1 MPITSHK
8 KVHYFSEY
16 KVDNKVYSMTLDQ
29 DEKYDDADK
38 TWHAFQEAQIQEGNR
53 KLKLRINMSDLNPEY
68 EITGSGPGMS
78 DDEEESRVFLENW
91 MKAIGYKFEDDEN
104 KIYSLNDM
112 MHHFF
117 NNFNGPTAPEKPD
130 WEKVEVQLGGSGL
143 DETPLDELVLEN
155 KDEEEGHEVEMI
167 VAHKKEDGK
176 TFYEVKWVGWPSSSN
191 TWEPEEHVLGT
202 DELTDY
208 IQNNNVDEEDN

>member
-1 MPITSHK
+1 MLGEM
-8 KVHYFSEY
+8 V
-16 KVDNKVYSMTLDQ
+16 
-29 DEKYDDADK
+29 
-38 TWHAFQEAQIQEGNR
+38 
-53 KLKLRINMSDLNPEY
+53 KLRNTDNVSL
-68 EITGSGPGMS
+68 
-78 DDEEESRVFLENW
+78 VFLENW

-104 KIYSLNDM
+104 KIYSLNDL

-130 WEKVEVQLGGSGL
+130 WEKVEVQLGGSRL
-143 DETPLDELVLEN
+143 DEIPLDELVLED

-191 TWEPEEHVLGT
+191 TWEPEEQVLGT